1 MSNDMKLIMENWRK
15 ANERQELLQEQLLL
29 EGFLDSLTQVAGDVK
44 NMFAAFSKL
53 LKQPD
58 QIFKFTGFVAEKIIN
73 PAMKRIKETLEKV
86 QQKFQDE
93 ESSDTTLVSSMV
105 VKINDSVSKIYNFVK
120 DLSRGTWKKAVS
132 SVGLAIV
139 LEFFSTKVMTQMPV
153 EGGIEE
159 IMDFFNDEIMDF
171 LKNYLGEALVDTLS
185 GAMTSG
191 ISTFVSALAKIVN
204 GTSFVAEV
212 LSSAIEPFLKKG
224 MISLTKFEEQ
234 IN

>member
-1 MSNDMKLIMENWRK
+1 MKIIMENWRK
-15 ANERQELLQEQLLL
+15 ANEHQELLQEQLLL
-29 EGFLDSLTQVAGDVK
+29 EGFLDSLSQVAGDIK
-44 NMFAAFSKL
+44 NMFTAFSKL

-58 QIFKFTGFVAEKIIN
+58 KIRMFTGFVAEKIIN
-73 PAMKRIKETLEKV
+73 PAMKKIKETLEKV
-86 QQKFQDE
+86 QQKFQDK
-93 ESSDTTLVSSMV
+93 ESSDTTLVSSMI

-120 DLSRGTWKKAVS
+120 GLTKGTWKKAVS
-132 SVGLAIV
+132 SVGLAVV
-139 LEFFSTKVMTQMPV
+139 LEFFSSKILVQMPV
-153 EGGIEE
+153 EAGIEE

-171 LKNYLGEALVDTLS
+171 LTNFLGEALVDALS

-191 ISTFVSALAKIVN
+191 ISTFVSVLAKIVN

-224 MISLTKFEEQ
+224 VVSLAKFEEQ